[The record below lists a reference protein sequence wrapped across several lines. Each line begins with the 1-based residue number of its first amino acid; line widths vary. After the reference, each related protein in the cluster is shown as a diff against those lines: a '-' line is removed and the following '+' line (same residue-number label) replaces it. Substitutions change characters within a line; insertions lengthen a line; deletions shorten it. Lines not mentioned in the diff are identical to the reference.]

1 MIEQVFEPFVTTK
14 TRGTDLGL
22 SIARRLTTLQG
33 GLVTVSDRDG
43 GGTVASLKLP
53 LADRGLV
60 RKPLNHQRLRGR
72 FLTHREAELLDPIA
86 NLIAIE
92 AQERCRPGLFPAT
105 SAKRLHHEASFEL
118 LQVDTCWR

>member
-33 GLVTVSDRDG
+33 GLVTVSDREG

-53 LADRGLV
+53 LADLEASSGTAEPSKATRTF
-60 RKPLNHQRLRGR
+60 PDPPRGR
-72 FLTHREAELLDPIA
+72 
-86 NLIAIE
+86 
-92 AQERCRPGLFPAT
+92 T
-105 SAKRLHHEASFEL
+105 SRSDSES
-118 LQVDTCWR
+118 DRD